1 MIPATLCIAFTVSC
15 SNTDSPQSET
25 ITVEQRQSA
34 IESANEMLQA
44 NRTIEALAITTTLV
58 EKDSESP
65 ESQEIYALSLI
76 AEGWRLEANGE
87 WDRAHEKRIEALR
100 AYINAC
106 TNSRVPGL
114 LQLSTAQL
122 AHMVGDTTTAT
133 MYYKLA
139 NNNIPTDARA
149 SFFLAQIAMLDQR
162 WGEAERWIS
171 ECLQRNP
178 NEPFALLSLAL
189 IEAELG
195 NIDSALK
202 FAESGCEL
210 MPDNPNLR
218 FIQAR
223 VLRLA
228 GKPRQAMEIL
238 LALPNEMHQSQ
249 LYKDEIDLLIADAV
263 LNAQDSQ

>member
-1 MIPATLCIAFTVSC
+1 MIPATLCIAFTVAC
-15 SNTDSPQSET
+15 SNTDSPQSES

-44 NRTIEALAITTTLV
+44 NRTIEALAITSILV
-58 EKDSESP
+58 EKDTESP
-65 ESQEIYALSLI
+65 ESQEIHALTLI
-76 AEGWRLEANGE
+76 AEGWRLEGIGD
-87 WDRAHEKRIEALR
+87 WGSAHEKRIEALKS
-100 AYINAC
+100 YVNAC
-106 TNSRVPGL
+106 NNSNAPGL

-122 AHMVGDTTTAT
+122 AHMIGDTSTAT
-133 MYYKLA
+133 TYYKLA
-139 NNNIPTDARA
+139 HDNIPTDARA

-162 WGEAERWIS
+162 WGEAERWVS
-171 ECLQRNP
+171 ESLQRNP
-178 NEPFALLSLAL
+178 NEPFAMLSLAL

-195 NIDSALK
+195 NTDRAVTL
-202 FAESGCEL
+202 AENGCDI

-228 GKPRQAMEIL
+228 GKPAQAMDIL
-238 LALPNEMHQSQ
+238 LALPNEMQSSQ
-249 LYKDEIDLLIADAV
+249 VYKDEIDLLVADAI